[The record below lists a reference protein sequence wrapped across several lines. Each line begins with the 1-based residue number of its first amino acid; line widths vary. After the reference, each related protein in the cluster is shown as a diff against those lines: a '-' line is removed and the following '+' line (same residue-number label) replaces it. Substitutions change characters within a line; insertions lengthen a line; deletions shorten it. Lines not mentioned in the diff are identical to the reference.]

1 MEVTPRSVSAYLI
14 GEDSPFDDW
23 MDGLRDLDGR
33 VQIEKRINKL
43 RRGLLGEYRGVG
55 DGLIEL
61 KIDVGPGYRVY
72 CADDGA
78 NVLLLCGGKKGSQD
92 VDIDKAKQYWKDYK
106 ARGQ

>member
-1 MEVTPRSVSAYLI
+1 
-14 GEDSPFDDW
+14 
-23 MDGLRDLDGR
+23 MDGLRDLFGR

-43 RRGLLGEYRGVG
+43 RRGLVGEYTDVG

-78 NVLLLCGGKKGSQD
+78 NVLILCGGRKGTQEA
-92 VDIDKAKQYWKDYK
+92 DITKAKRYWKEYK
-106 ARGQ
+106 TRGQ